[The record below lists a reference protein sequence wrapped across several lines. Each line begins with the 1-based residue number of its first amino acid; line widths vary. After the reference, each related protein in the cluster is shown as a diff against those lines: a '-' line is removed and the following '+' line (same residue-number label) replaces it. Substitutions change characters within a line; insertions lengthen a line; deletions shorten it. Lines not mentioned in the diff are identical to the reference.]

1 MDKENKNPPTEYKPV
16 EKRYSIKNRLQ
27 RYFLF
32 LSLGIILVM
41 CLFSLGY
48 FYLSVRR
55 EAESLVRNKLLLA
68 EVFLENA
75 KTETSTYTNNLA
87 DDSAVQIGLRLDSG
101 NRIEEYLTSLPENAN
116 NFNVRIFDAEGDC
129 LTESSKITM
138 EENELLNEALDGN
151 SITDVT
157 NVFYDN
163 KNTPGFVSVHPI
175 MNNGEIIGAV
185 LTEFIFEDNL
195 DFFINV
201 GSNLESE
208 LGLYFDGETVVS
220 TSDLKIP
227 TDLYA
232 HIAVLENGYEDIS
245 LTSTGLNEYISI
257 KDRKGNTR
265 CILHVFISS
274 YSYFKVF
281 STVIVIYLLL
291 AILIT
296 AIVIS
301 IVLKI
306 SASILNPIE
315 HLMQSVNIVRD
326 GNLAHEVILEVQDE
340 IGRLGSAFN
349 DLRAQLNDKI
359 ITIEDMNSSLEK
371 TIEERTQTLNN
382 LNEKMKHYLSPQ
394 LYASIAG
401 GKRDASVD
409 KHFRKKLTIF
419 FSDVVNFTATTDSL
433 EPEDL
438 SNLLN
443 SYLDN
448 MAQIAEKYGGTI
460 DKYVGDAIMVFFGDP
475 EFTSDKDHALRAVK
489 MAMEMQERMV
499 SFREEWKERGIE
511 RPFHVRVGVNTGY
524 CTIGNFGS
532 EMKMDY
538 TIIGNNVNMAARF
551 EAAAKPDSI
560 LLSPDTYALIKDEIE
575 CVEAGTY
582 DLKGIPEPVKGYTP
596 VKILSRREMSS
607 VIKVTDDKELVLKDK
622 TLDLSNLTN
631 QEKREILLSLKDV
644 FDKVKES

>member
-1 MDKENKNPPTEYKPV
+1 MEKEKKKITQAYNPV

-32 LSLGIILVM
+32 LSLCIILIM
-41 CLFSLGY
+41 CVFSLGY
-48 FYLSVRR
+48 FYLSIKR
-55 EAESLVRNKLLLA
+55 EAEGLVRNKLLLA
-68 EVFLENA
+68 QVFMENV
-75 KTETSTYTNNLA
+75 KTETSSYTKNLA
-87 DDSAVQIGLRLDSG
+87 DDRAIQIGLQLESG
-101 NRIEEYLTSLPENAN
+101 NRIEQYLTSLPANTN
-116 NFNVRIFDAEGDC
+116 NFQLRVFNEEGDC
-129 LTESSKITM
+129 LTGNAKISM
-138 EENELLNEALDGN
+138 EENAMLEEALNGN
-151 SITDVT
+151 EITDIT
-157 NVFYDN
+157 NLIYEN
-163 KNTPGFVSVHPI
+163 QNTPGYVSVCPVI
-175 MNNGEIIGAV
+175 NNGEIIGAV
-185 LTEFIFEDNL
+185 LTEFIFKDNL

-201 GSNLESE
+201 GTNLESE
-208 LGLYFDGETVVS
+208 IGLYYDGFTVIS
-220 TSDLKIP
+220 TADLKIP

-232 HIAVLENGYEDIS
+232 QIAVMENNYESIS
-245 LTSTGLNEYISI
+245 LTSKGLNEYISI
-257 KDRKGNTR
+257 KDMNGQPR

-281 STVIVIYLLL
+281 STVIIIYALI
-291 AILIT
+291 AVLIT

-301 IVLKI
+301 LVLKI

-326 GNLAHEVILEVQDE
+326 GNLAHEIILGVQDE

-349 DLRAQLNDKI
+349 ELRAQLNDKI

-371 TIEERTQTLNN
+371 TIEERTETLNN

-401 GKRDASVD
+401 GERDASVD

-419 FSDVVNFTATTDSL
+419 FSDVVNFTKTTDSL

-511 RPFHVRVGVNTGY
+511 HPFHVRVGVNTGY

-560 LLSPDTYALIKDEIE
+560 LLSPDTYALIKEEIE
-575 CVEAGTY
+575 CEEAGTY
-582 DLKGIPEPVKGYTP
+582 ELKGIPEPVKGYTP
-596 VKILSRREMSS
+596 IKILSRKEMSN
-607 VIKVTDDKELVLKDK
+607 VIKVTDDKELVLREK
-622 TLDLSNLTN
+622 TLDLGNLSV